1 MITEFGPAT
10 LLAKLDLE
18 SAYRNVPVHP
28 ADRWLLGMKW
38 KEEIYV
44 DSALPFGLRSA
55 PKIFNAVADGLMWI
69 LGSRGVKRGI
79 HYLDDFLFFG
89 QPESS
94 GCADSLQIALD
105 TCQVLGVPVATHKV
119 VGPTTVLTF
128 LGICLDTVKMEIR
141 LPDDKLAT
149 DYRIVFAPGRAN
161 ECVSKETSSPCLGC
175 STMHQRWSPRAERF

>member
-1 MITEFGPAT
+1 MEGVHINRFGVIPKASQPGKWRLIVDLSHPSGSAVNDGISRSLCSLRYVSVDSAVQVITECGPAT

-18 SAYRNVPVHP
+18 RAHRNVLVHP

-44 DSALPFGLRSA
+44 DSALSFGLRSA

-89 QPESS
+89 QPEFS
-94 GCADSLQIALD
+94 GLHWIPASCS
-105 TCQVLGVPVATHKV
+105 V
-119 VGPTTVLTF
+119 F
-128 LGICLDTVKMEIR
+128 LWPHIR
-141 LPDDKLAT
+141 
-149 DYRIVFAPGRAN
+149 
-161 ECVSKETSSPCLGC
+161 
-175 STMHQRWSPRAERF
+175 